1 MYTGEPQRRITSDSA
16 WQPHVLPE
24 GPRVGGSEGGGEPA
38 GRSCQA
44 VTGVWALK
52 HLTRPCLSLPLV
64 NFLSLALL
72 NLRQAGIVSFQ
83 LSHLFPLVCNSD
95 HTLNKK
101 KVYCQKDNFFVFQRK
116 QWRSFFLKHTMYG
129 DENFGGSP
137 QQERRSSLKR
147 DPGKCIGNFQ
157 VMGVRTISF
166 WPADHDPVNV
176 DG

>member
-24 GPRVGGSEGGGEPA
+24 GPRVGGSEGGGQPA

-101 KVYCQKDNFFVFQRK
+101 KGLLSEREFFCFSK
-116 QWRSFFLKHTMYG
+116 KTMEEFF
-129 DENFGGSP
+129 F
-137 QQERRSSLKR
+137 
-147 DPGKCIGNFQ
+147 
-157 VMGVRTISF
+157 
-166 WPADHDPVNV
+166 
-176 DG
+176 

>member
-24 GPRVGGSEGGGEPA
+24 GRRVGGSEGGGEPA

-101 KVYCQKDNFFVFQRK
+101 KVYCQKENFFVFQRK
-116 QWRSFFLKHTMYG
+116 QWRSFFFFKAY
-129 DENFGGSP
+129 
-137 QQERRSSLKR
+137 
-147 DPGKCIGNFQ
+147 
-157 VMGVRTISF
+157 
-166 WPADHDPVNV
+166 NV
-176 DG
+176 WG